1 VRKVRVAKPGLGSV
15 EAKVERA
22 IEDFRRGRMVIL
34 VDDEDRENEGDLCI
48 AAERITPEAINF
60 MAKHGRGLICL
71 AMTEEQIRRLQLPMM
86 VAENTSRFGTAFTV
100 SIEAARGV
108 ATGISAR
115 DRAIT
120 VRAAVAP
127 NAVPG
132 DLVQPGHV
140 FPLRARHG
148 GVLVRAGQ
156 TEGSVD
162 LARLA
167 GLSPAAVICE
177 VMKAD
182 GSMARLPDLKRF
194 AAAKRLQ
201 IISVADLI
209 RFRLQ
214 RERLVHPVAS
224 AALPIEGLGDFRLFC
239 YESEVDGRSH
249 LALVKG
255 RPGPGRPVLVRMHA
269 ACPTGDVFRSA
280 LCDCG
285 PQLRLAIERIGAEQE
300 GVVVYLQKD
309 PADPAARVRCTHLPE
324 VQAAR
329 KPPSDLREFGV
340 GAQILRDLGVSKL
353 RLLTNNPRKIVGL
366 EGFGLTVVER
376 VPLQTGTTARNRR
389 YLETKRDRLG
399 HLLEV
404 SAAGH
409 GGKAAAK
416 TTGKPVR
423 PRRRRVARVGGR

>member
-1 VRKVRVAKPGLGSV
+1 
-15 EAKVERA
+15 
-22 IEDFRRGRMVIL
+22 
-34 VDDEDRENEGDLCI
+34 
-48 AAERITPEAINF
+48 
-60 MAKHGRGLICL
+60 MARHGRGLICL
-71 AMTEEQIRRLQLPMM
+71 AMTEERIHQLQLPMM

-108 ATGISAR
+108 STGISAK
-115 DRAIT
+115 DRATT
-120 VRAAVAP
+120 VRAAVAR

-162 LARLA
+162 LARMA

-194 AAAKRLQ
+194 AGAKKLQ

-224 AALPIEGLGDFRLFC
+224 AALPINAVGDFRLFC

-249 LALVKG
+249 LALVKR

-269 ACPTGDVFRSA
+269 ACPTGDVFGSA
-280 LCDCG
+280 CAR
-285 PQLRLAIERIGAEQE
+285 LR
-300 GVVVYLQKD
+300 
-309 PADPAARVRCTHLPE
+309 PAAPPGDRAHRGGAGGRRRVPPE
-324 VQAAR
+324 GSGRSGRAR
-329 KPPSDLREFGV
+329 LVAPICRTSRRRGTRRPTCGSSEWEPR
-340 GAQILRDLGVSKL
+340 ILRDLGVSQL

-376 VPLQTGTTARNRR
+376 VPLQTGTTAEEPALPRDQARSPGPPAGGLGSEARR
-389 YLETKRDRLG
+389 QGRQATTAE
-399 HLLEV
+399 
-404 SAAGH
+404 SCAGR
-409 GGKAAAK
+409 
-416 TTGKPVR
+416 R
-423 PRRRRVARVGGR
+423 PMSR